1 MLKGVKFA
9 FPSQKGS
16 DGHRSSSPC
25 SLPFWLPF
33 EVPFF
38 QKLGVGKTHIKR
50 KAYRNAGPSATGT
63 RTKGPEKR
71 GQGALSADVAIW
83 MERNFVSPGMAK
95 SYPDKGR
102 CLRVLLL

>member
-1 MLKGVKFA
+1 M
-9 FPSQKGS
+9 
-16 DGHRSSSPC
+16 
-25 SLPFWLPF
+25 
-33 EVPFF
+33 
-38 QKLGVGKTHIKR
+38 GKTHIKR